1 MLKFIYGIDSKKAA
15 QSWELKMQLTIE
27 TFLANFTF
35 LSTSSFSLHILICLL
50 KVIEK

>member
-27 TFLANFTF
+27 TLLANFTVLSSLLPHFPYIF
-35 LSTSSFSLHILICLL
+35 LFACL
-50 KVIEK
+50 KS